1 MLLTSTTDSIDV
13 VLGATATT
21 NQLHLISSYN
31 NSTASSVTPAKTVT
45 VTNDTTPVNLVPA
58 PSSGDSRQLRYA
70 SIFNADTVSATV
82 TVRNNFNGT
91 TRNVIS
97 TLLHVNDFMQYT
109 HRTGWKVFNMDGQL
123 RNFDYFN
130 TLTDHRAQEFFITAN
145 TTGTSTLTSG
155 NTYCGYM
162 GRASGPYNTI
172 VINTVIGTAIGGTVS
187 WAELAIYKGEPSL
200 ASGTTMTRLGF
211 IDVAQTFTQGA
222 QNRFF
227 VIPVSGVT
235 PGDGLWCVYGIST
248 TGTSPTMR
256 NANVSDIIGAG
267 FIQTAGNN
275 RPSTNLTLTGT
286 VSTSFA
292 FPQTFWNG
300 L

>member
-13 VLGATATT
+13 VLGATATM

-31 NSTASSVTPAKTVT
+31 NSTSTSVTPVKTVT
-45 VTNDTTPVNLVPA
+45 VTNNITPVNLVPA
-58 PSSGDSRQLRYA
+58 PSSGNSRQLRYA
-70 SIFNADTVSATV
+70 SIFNADTVPSTV

-97 TLLHVNDFMQYT
+97 TVLQVNDYMQYT

-123 RNFDYFN
+123 RNSDYFN
-130 TLTDHRAQEFFITAN
+130 TLTDARAQ
-145 TTGTSTLTSG
+145 
-155 NTYCGYM
+155 

-172 VINTVIGTAIGGTVS
+172 IINVVISVAVTGTVS
-187 WAELAIYKGEPSL
+187 WVELAIYKGTPSL

-211 IDVAQTFTQGA
+211 IDIAQTSTQSG

-235 PGDGLWCVYGIST
+235 PGDDLWCVYGVST
-248 TGTSPTMR
+248 TGVGPQLRSM
-256 NANVSDIIGAG
+256 NIADVVGAG
-267 FIQTAGNN
+267 FIQTAGSN
-275 RPSTNLTLTGT
+275 RPSTSLTLTGT
-286 VSTSFA
+286 VSSSFT